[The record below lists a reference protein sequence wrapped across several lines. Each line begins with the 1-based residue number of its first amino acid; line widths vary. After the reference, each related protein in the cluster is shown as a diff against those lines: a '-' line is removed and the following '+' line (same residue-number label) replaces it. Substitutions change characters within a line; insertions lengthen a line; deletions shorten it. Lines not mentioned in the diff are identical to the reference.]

1 MMSLR
6 SSDNGAKPLPLL
18 AFDTAQG
25 ALSAAI
31 ISGERVLAHHFELRT
46 RGHAE
51 ELMGV
56 IELVLK
62 EARLSPGDLA
72 ALAVTIGPGTFT
84 GLRVGLAAARG
95 LALARA
101 LPLVGIT
108 TLVAVAA
115 PVAADE
121 GETIVS
127 VFDARRDEVY
137 LQAFDGA
144 YLPLSKPMILS
155 LDDAVVHLPGKR
167 VVAVGTGAGLL
178 LERLEAAGIA
188 CRLADARA
196 QPDALVVARLAQAE
210 LHAHGSDH
218 FRVAPA
224 PLYLRAP
231 DAKLPGGIDPVAVG

>member
-1 MMSLR
+1 MS
-6 SSDNGAKPLPLL
+6 APLL

-31 ISGERVLAHHFELRT
+31 VGGRKVLAHHFELRT

-56 IELVLK
+56 IAKVLD
-62 EARLSPGDLA
+62 EARLTPADLG

-108 TLVAVAA
+108 TLEAVAA
-115 PVAADE
+115 PVEAVKGEVIAA
-121 GETIVS
+121 
-127 VFDARRDEVY
+127 VFDARRNEIY
-137 LQAFDGA
+137 LQVFDA
-144 YLPLSKPMILS
+144 SHEALTQPMIVPLEEA
-155 LDDAVVHLPGKR
+155 LAHVPGAR
-167 VVAVGTGAGLL
+167 VVAVGTGAELL
-178 LERLEAAGIA
+178 AAQIA
-188 CRLADARA
+188 GAGNMSCRLADKPT
-196 QPDALVVARLAQAE
+196 QPDALIVARLAQAR
-210 LHAHGSDH
+210 LAAHGPDH
-218 FRVAPA
+218 FRRAPA

-231 DAKLPGGIDPVAVG
+231 DAKLPGGLDPVLG